1 MFFCARVAGT
11 VLKALLTEKGFFFD
25 QKLKKS
31 EKEKKMRFEQFREL
45 AVEYDFIPVYEVMT
59 ADLYTPVIA
68 YLKLRREG
76 RQSFLLETVEGK
88 ETLGRYSFIGID
100 PVRVISNRGMM
111 LSVTENG
118 VTATSRKNIFDHLKE
133 DLHTKKHPALPEL
146 PAFTGGTV
154 GFIGYE
160 NISLIESRIKYDE
173 GDDALPDSILGV
185 YETVVAFDH
194 YKHRMII
201 ISNAAVTPGCDLQ
214 NAYSGAKSKIRGIK
228 QELREDLHY
237 SSHFKFRRDVAVS
250 IEDPRFH
257 EMVEKCKE
265 NIVEGDIFQIVLSK
279 RFSAGYTGDLFSVYR
294 ALRMINP
301 SPYMYFLEFTDGLTI
316 IGTSPENLVKVKDGM
331 VEVMPIAGTRKRGA
345 TPEEDAKLEDDL
357 VNDPKEQAEHVMLVD
372 LGRNDVGRVSEFG
385 TVEVVEK
392 MNIHRFSHVMHI
404 VSRVRGKL
412 RGDLDCIDA
421 LKSCFPAGTVSGAPK
436 IRAME
441 LIAGYENQR
450 RNVYAGA
457 VGYIDLSGNLDVC
470 IAIRTLFARD
480 GVINWQ
486 AGAGIVADSIPR
498 LESKEINN
506 KSAVLRNA
514 LELAEVVDEDSGN

>member
-1 MFFCARVAGT
+1 
-11 VLKALLTEKGFFFD
+11 
-25 QKLKKS
+25 
-31 EKEKKMRFEQFREL
+31 
-45 AVEYDFIPVYEVMT
+45 
-59 ADLYTPVIA
+59 
-68 YLKLRREG
+68 
-76 RQSFLLETVEGK
+76 
-88 ETLGRYSFIGID
+88 
-100 PVRVISNRGMM
+100 
-111 LSVTENG
+111 
-118 VTATSRKNIFDHLKE
+118 
-133 DLHTKKHPALPEL
+133 
-146 PAFTGGTV
+146 
-154 GFIGYE
+154 
-160 NISLIESRIKYDE
+160 
-173 GDDALPDSILGV
+173 
-185 YETVVAFDH
+185 
-194 YKHRMII
+194 
-201 ISNAAVTPGCDLQ
+201 
-214 NAYSGAKSKIRGIK
+214 
-228 QELREDLHY
+228 
-237 SSHFKFRRDVAVS
+237 
-250 IEDPRFH
+250 
-257 EMVEKCKE
+257 
-265 NIVEGDIFQIVLSK
+265 
-279 RFSAGYTGDLFSVYR
+279 
-294 ALRMINP
+294 
-301 SPYMYFLEFTDGLTI
+301 
-316 IGTSPENLVKVKDGM
+316 
-331 VEVMPIAGTRKRGA
+331 
-345 TPEEDAKLEDDL
+345 PEEDAKLEQDL

-412 RGDLDCIDA
+412 RSDLDCIDA

-441 LIAGYENQR
+441 LISGYENQR

>member
-1 MFFCARVAGT
+1 MT
-11 VLKALLTEKGFFFD
+11 
-25 QKLKKS
+25 
-31 EKEKKMRFEQFREL
+31 FEQFTEL
-45 AVEYDFIPVYEVMT
+45 AREYDYIPVFEKMT
-59 ADLYTPVIA
+59 ADLFTPVIA
-68 YLKLRREG
+68 YLKLRKEG

-88 ETLGRYSFIGID
+88 ESLGRYSFIGID
-100 PVRVISNRGMM
+100 PVKVVSNRGME
-111 LSVTENG
+111 LEIKENG
-118 VTATSRKNIFDHLKE
+118 TTTKLRKNIFDHLKE
-133 DLHTKKHPALPEL
+133 DLHTRKHPALPDL
-146 PAFTGGTV
+146 PSFTGGTV

-160 NISLIESRIKYDE
+160 NISLIEPKVQYP
-173 GDDALPDSILGV
+173 GDGVGLPDSILGV
-185 YETVVAFDH
+185 YETVIAFDH
-194 YKHRMII
+194 YKHQVII
-201 ISNAAVTPGCDLQ
+201 ISNAAVAAGSDLAT
-214 NAYSGAKSKIRGIK
+214 AYSDAKVKIREIRK
-228 QELREDLHY
+228 ELRKDLHY
-237 SSHFKFRRDVAVS
+237 SSEFSFDRDVAVS

-257 EMVEKCKE
+257 ELVEKCKE

-345 TPEEDAKLEDDL
+345 TPEEDAKLEEDL

-412 RGDLDCIDA
+412 RSDLDCIDA
-421 LKSCFPAGTVSGAPK
+421 LRSCFPAGTVSGAPK

-441 LIAGYENQR
+441 LISGYESQR

-514 LELAEVVDEDSGN
+514 LELAEVVDEDPGN